1 MLRQM
6 ASRHLIPL
14 LLGSAVV
21 GAHSSPAQE
30 NRSVMPKTGF
40 VTPPDGIKI
49 HYIEAG
55 PAENVASSPAILFVP
70 GWTMPA
76 DIWEYQIRYF
86 SKRHRVVAMV
96 PRSYGLSSQTTE
108 GNYPEAHAR
117 DLPGPAKNL
126 PASSN

>member
-55 PAENVASSPAILFVP
+55 PAEKGARSPPLLFVP
-70 GWTMPA
+70 GWAMPA
-76 DIWEYQIRYF
+76 DILEEPIRYF
-86 SKRHRVVAMV
+86 SKRHRRVARG
-96 PRSYGLSSQTTE
+96 PRAYGPSFQ
-108 GNYPEAHAR
+108 N
-117 DLPGPAKNL
+117 
-126 PASSN
+126 

>member
-55 PAENVASSPAILFVP
+55 PAEKVAGSPAIPFLP
-70 GWTMPA
+70 GWTMAA
-76 DIWEYQIRYF
+76 DIWAYQIRYF
-86 SKRHRVVAMV
+86 SKRHRVGAVVA
-96 PRSYGLSSQTTE
+96 RAYGLFSQ
-108 GNYPEAHAR
+108 NNAR
-117 DLPGPAKNL
+117 N
-126 PASSN
+126 

>member
-55 PAENVASSPAILFVP
+55 PAEKVASSPALLFVP
-70 GWTMPA
+70 GWAMPA
-76 DIWEYQIRYF
+76 DILGYQIRYF
-86 SKRHRVVAMV
+86 SKRHRGGAMV
-96 PRSYGLSSQTTE
+96 ARAICAFFTNTRRHHPTTHAPRC
-108 GNYPEAHAR
+108 P
-117 DLPGPAKNL
+117 
-126 PASSN
+126 